1 MQVQTPT
8 APAPTRSMF
17 ARRPTRGLHL
27 FCGALLLGAL
37 QLAEANTAAPKVE
50 ATASGPTQE
59 LKETNNYTVTSAPID
74 QLHLPKPT
82 LPDLSG
88 YTRAAV
94 DARIVRKPGGSVS
107 VKRMMQ
113 QDALKDFIGG
123 NERLREWVTRQR
135 GMPQA
140 IFVEG
145 GYVTPKDL
153 AKKLPAS
160 QFEETS
166 PGVYIARLPLVVA
179 QGATFHVG
187 PEVKDLRLS
196 QERGAFVVNDGL
208 LFITGSKLTAWRE
221 ADKGPATFRTANEF
235 RPFLVSWG
243 GSELY
248 IADSVVTSL
257 GYNTSKSYGVSITQ
271 YTPGMHARLKR
282 PEPTGWLI
290 DSEFVD
296 HYYGFYCYEAENVVI
311 KGNTYRDNIVYGI
324 DPHDRSHG
332 LIIAENTVFGTKK
345 KHGIII
351 SREVD
356 DSWIFNNKTYDNKL
370 SGIVIDRNSVNNLI
384 AYNEVY
390 QNHADGITLYESSD
404 NLLWGN
410 QVLNNAR
417 HGIRI
422 RNSVNIRLYENLSA
436 GNGLTGVYGH
446 IKDLSDTD
454 RNIELDPFDTKV
466 SMIVVGGKLAA
477 NGSSPLSIDSPL
489 SVELYNVD
497 LIAPTKSTGIS
508 FAGILGEKQEEILDL
523 MVRQKL
529 AVLIDPVESQ
539 AELQD

>member
-1 MQVQTPT
+1 M
-8 APAPTRSMF
+8 
-17 ARRPTRGLHL
+17 
-27 FCGALLLGAL
+27 LGAL
-37 QLAEANTAAPKVE
+37 QMAAPWVQGAE
-50 ATASGPTQE
+50 LTQE
-59 LKETNNYTVTSAPID
+59 LKPIKNYTVSTAPVE
-74 QLHLPKPT
+74 QLHLETPK

-88 YTRAAV
+88 YTLAAV
-94 DARIVRKPGGSVS
+94 EAKIDRNTRGRVVVR
-107 VKRMMQ
+107 RMLQ

-123 NERLREWVTRQR
+123 DERLREWVKRQQ

-145 GYVTPKDL
+145 GYVTPADL
-153 AKKLPAS
+153 AKALPDS
-160 QFEETS
+160 QFSETE
-166 PGVYIARLPLVVA
+166 PGVYIARLPVVVA
-179 QGATFHVG
+179 QGASLQIGKET
-187 PEVKDLRLS
+187 KDFRLS
-196 QERGAFVVNDGL
+196 QERGAFLVNDGK
-208 LFITGSKLTAWRE
+208 LFITGSQLTAWRE
-221 ADKGPATFRTANEF
+221 KDKSPAWFRKPEEF

-248 IADSVVTSL
+248 IVGSKVTSL
-257 GYNTSKSYGVSITQ
+257 GYDNSKSYGVSITQ
-271 YTPGMHARLKR
+271 YTPGQAARLKR
-282 PEPTGWLI
+282 PAPTGWLL

-296 HYYGFYCYEAENVVI
+296 HWYGFYCFEAADVVI

-332 LIIAENTVFGTKK
+332 LIIAHNTVHGTRK

-356 DSWIFNNKTYDNKL
+356 DSWIVHNKSYDNKL
-370 SGIVIDRNSVNNLI
+370 SGIVIDRNSVNNLV
-384 AYNEVY
+384 AWNEVY
-390 QNHADGITLYESSD
+390 QNHADGITIYESSN

-410 QVLNNAR
+410 KILSNQR
-417 HGIRI
+417 HGIRV

-436 GNGLTGVYGH
+436 ANGLTGVYGH

-466 SMIVVGGKLAA
+466 SMILVGGKLAG

-489 SVELYNVD
+489 SVELYRVE
-497 LIAPTKSTGIS
+497 LLAPSKSTGIS
-508 FAGILGEKQEEILDL
+508 FAGILGEKQDEILDL
-523 MVRQKL
+523 MVRRKQ

>member
-1 MQVQTPT
+1 MRNPIGTPL
-8 APAPTRSMF
+8 PLS
-17 ARRPTRGLHL
+17 GVVL
-27 FCGALLLGAL
+27 GALLI
-37 QLAEANTAAPKVE
+37 AAPWAQAAEPAK
-50 ATASGPTQE
+50 E
-59 LKETNNYTVTSAPID
+59 LKETKNYTVTSAPVD
-74 QLHLPKPT
+74 QLHLDAPT

-88 YTRAAV
+88 YTAQAV
-94 DARIVRKPGGSVS
+94 EAKIDRSKQGKVVVR
-107 VKRMMQ
+107 RMLQ

-123 NERLREWVTRQR
+123 NERMREWVTRQR

-140 IFVEG
+140 IFIEG
-145 GYVTPKDL
+145 GHVTPADI
-153 AKKLPAS
+153 AKALPDS
-160 QFEETS
+160 QFSETE
-166 PGVYIARLPLVVA
+166 PGVYIARLPVVVA
-179 QGATFHVG
+179 QDANLEIG
-187 PEVKDLRLS
+187 KDTKDFRLS
-196 QERGAFVVNDGL
+196 QERGAFLVNDGK
-208 LFITGSKLTAWRE
+208 LFITGTRLTAWRE
-221 ADKGPATFRTANEF
+221 QDKTPATFRTPDEF

-248 IADSVVTSL
+248 IVGSTVTSL
-257 GYNTSKSYGVSITQ
+257 GYNNSKSYGVSITQ

-282 PEPTGWLI
+282 PEPTGWLV

-296 HYYGFYCYEAENVVI
+296 HWYGFYCYEARDVVI

-356 DSWIFNNKTYDNKL
+356 DSWIINNKTYDNKL
-370 SGIVIDRNSVNNLI
+370 SGIVIDRNSVNNLV

-390 QNHADGITLYESSD
+390 QNHADGITLYESSN

-410 QVLNNAR
+410 KIVNNQR
-417 HGIRI
+417 HGIRL
-422 RNSVNIRLYENLSA
+422 RNSVNIRLYENLA
-436 GNGLTGVYGH
+436 IANGLTGVYGH

-454 RNIELDPFDTKV
+454 RDIELDPFDTKV
-466 SMIVVGGKLAA
+466 SMIVVGGKLAG

-489 SVELYNVD
+489 SVELYRVEM
-497 LIAPTKSTGIS
+497 LAPSKSTGIS
-508 FAGILGEKQEEILDL
+508 FAGVLGEKQEEILDL
-523 MVRQKL
+523 MVRRKK

>member
-1 MQVQTPT
+1 MRNPIGTPL
-8 APAPTRSMF
+8 PLS
-17 ARRPTRGLHL
+17 GVVL
-27 FCGALLLGAL
+27 GALLI
-37 QLAEANTAAPKVE
+37 AAPWAQAAEPAK
-50 ATASGPTQE
+50 E
-59 LKETNNYTVTSAPID
+59 LKETKNYTVTSAPVD
-74 QLHLPKPT
+74 QLHLDAPT

-88 YTRAAV
+88 YTAQAV
-94 DARIVRKPGGSVS
+94 EAKIDRSKQGKVVVR
-107 VKRMMQ
+107 RMLQ

-123 NERLREWVTRQR
+123 NERMREWVTRQR

-140 IFVEG
+140 IFIEG
-145 GYVTPKDL
+145 GHVTPADI
-153 AKKLPAS
+153 AKALPDS
-160 QFEETS
+160 QFSETE
-166 PGVYIARLPLVVA
+166 PGVYIARLPVVVA
-179 QGATFHVG
+179 QDANLEIG
-187 PEVKDLRLS
+187 KDTKDFRLS
-196 QERGAFVVNDGL
+196 QERGAFLVNDGK
-208 LFITGSKLTAWRE
+208 LFITGTKLTAWRE
-221 ADKGPATFRTANEF
+221 QDKTPATFRTPDEF

-248 IADSVVTSL
+248 IVGSTVTSL
-257 GYNTSKSYGVSITQ
+257 GYNNSKSYGVSITQ

-282 PEPTGWLI
+282 PEPTGWLV

-296 HYYGFYCYEAENVVI
+296 HWYGFYCYEARDVVI

-356 DSWIFNNKTYDNKL
+356 DSWIINNKTYDNKL
-370 SGIVIDRNSVNNLI
+370 SGIVIDRNSVNNLV

-390 QNHADGITLYESSD
+390 QNHADGITLYESSN

-410 QVLNNAR
+410 KIVNNQR
-417 HGIRI
+417 HGIRL
-422 RNSVNIRLYENLSA
+422 RNSVNIRLYENLA
-436 GNGLTGVYGH
+436 IANGLTGVYGH

-454 RNIELDPFDTKV
+454 RDIELDPFDTKV
-466 SMIVVGGKLAA
+466 SMIVVGGKLAG

-489 SVELYNVD
+489 SVELYRVEM
-497 LIAPTKSTGIS
+497 LAPSKSTGIS
-508 FAGILGEKQEEILDL
+508 FAGVLGEKQEEILDL
-523 MVRQKL
+523 MVRRKK

>member
-1 MQVQTPT
+1 M
-8 APAPTRSMF
+8 
-17 ARRPTRGLHL
+17 
-27 FCGALLLGAL
+27 
-37 QLAEANTAAPKVE
+37 AAPWVQGAE
-50 ATASGPTQE
+50 LTQE
-59 LKETNNYTVTSAPID
+59 LKPIKNYTVSTAPVE
-74 QLHLPKPT
+74 QLHLETPK

-88 YTRAAV
+88 YTLAAV
-94 DARIVRKPGGSVS
+94 EAKIDRNTRGRVVVR
-107 VKRMMQ
+107 RMLQ

-123 NERLREWVTRQR
+123 DERLREWVKRQQ

-145 GYVTPKDL
+145 GYVTPADL
-153 AKKLPAS
+153 AKALPDS
-160 QFEETS
+160 QFSETE
-166 PGVYIARLPLVVA
+166 PGVYIARLPVVVA
-179 QGATFHVG
+179 QGASLQVG
-187 PEVKDLRLS
+187 KETKDFRLS
-196 QERGAFVVNDGL
+196 QERGAFLVNDGK
-208 LFITGSKLTAWRE
+208 LFITGSQLTAWRE
-221 ADKGPATFRTANEF
+221 KDKSPAWFRKPEEF

-248 IADSVVTSL
+248 IVGSKVTSL
-257 GYNTSKSYGVSITQ
+257 GYDNSKSYGVSITQ
-271 YTPGMHARLKR
+271 YTPGQAARLKR
-282 PEPTGWLI
+282 RAPTGWLL

-296 HYYGFYCYEAENVVI
+296 HWYGFYCFEAADVVI

-332 LIIAENTVFGTKK
+332 LIIAHNTVHGTRK

-356 DSWIFNNKTYDNKL
+356 DSWIVHNKSYDNKL
-370 SGIVIDRNSVNNLI
+370 SGIVIDRNSVNNLV
-384 AYNEVY
+384 AWNEVY
-390 QNHADGITLYESSD
+390 QNHADGITIYESSN

-410 QVLNNAR
+410 KILSNQR
-417 HGIRI
+417 HGIRV

-436 GNGLTGVYGH
+436 ANGLTGVYGH

-466 SMIVVGGKLAA
+466 SMILVGGKLAG

-489 SVELYNVD
+489 SVELYRVE
-497 LIAPTKSTGIS
+497 LLAPSKSTGIS
-508 FAGILGEKQEEILDL
+508 FAGILGEKQDEILDL
-523 MVRQKL
+523 MVRRKQ

>member
-1 MQVQTPT
+1 MRNPIGTPL
-8 APAPTRSMF
+8 PLS
-17 ARRPTRGLHL
+17 GVVL
-27 FCGALLLGAL
+27 GALLI
-37 QLAEANTAAPKVE
+37 AAPWAQAAEPAK
-50 ATASGPTQE
+50 E
-59 LKETNNYTVTSAPID
+59 LKETKNYTVTSAPVD
-74 QLHLPKPT
+74 QLHLDAPT

-88 YTRAAV
+88 YTAQAV
-94 DARIVRKPGGSVS
+94 EAKIDRSKQGKVVVR
-107 VKRMMQ
+107 RMLQ

-123 NERLREWVTRQR
+123 NERMREWVTRQR

-140 IFVEG
+140 IFIEG
-145 GYVTPKDL
+145 GHVTPADI
-153 AKKLPAS
+153 AKALPDS
-160 QFEETS
+160 QFSETE
-166 PGVYIARLPLVVA
+166 PGVYIARLPVVVA
-179 QGATFHVG
+179 QDANLEIGKHT
-187 PEVKDLRLS
+187 KDFRLS
-196 QERGAFVVNDGL
+196 QERGAFLVNDGK
-208 LFITGSKLTAWRE
+208 LFITGTRLTAWRE
-221 ADKGPATFRTANEF
+221 QDKTPATFRTPDEF

-248 IADSVVTSL
+248 IVGSTVTSL
-257 GYNTSKSYGVSITQ
+257 GYNNSKSYGVSITQ

-282 PEPTGWLI
+282 PEPTGWLV

-296 HYYGFYCYEAENVVI
+296 HWYGFYCYEARDVVI

-356 DSWIFNNKTYDNKL
+356 DSWIINNKTYDNKL
-370 SGIVIDRNSVNNLI
+370 SGIVIDRNSVNNLV

-390 QNHADGITLYESSD
+390 QNHADGITLYESSN

-410 QVLNNAR
+410 KIVNNQR
-417 HGIRI
+417 HGIRL
-422 RNSVNIRLYENLSA
+422 RNSVNIRLYENLA
-436 GNGLTGVYGH
+436 IANGLTGVYGH

-454 RNIELDPFDTKV
+454 RDIELDPFDTKV
-466 SMIVVGGKLAA
+466 SMIVVGGKLAG

-489 SVELYNVD
+489 SVELYRVEM
-497 LIAPTKSTGIS
+497 LAPSKSTGIS
-508 FAGILGEKQEEILDL
+508 FAGVLGEKQEEILDL
-523 MVRQKL
+523 MVRRKK